1 LKLIIDYFFYF
12 ALIAADSLIG
22 REAEIKTTN
31 NQLPIFNI
39 RSGYQE
45 RLAYEH

>member
-22 REAEIKTTN
+22 REAEIAN